1 MDTKDSIEEIEGV
14 IKNKEIVLVYF
25 GNNLWGVCKDLKPKV
40 LAMLLDYPKVKTIYV
55 DVEKSHNTAVH
66 FNIFTIPGI
75 IVYVDGK
82 ESIREAK
89 HMSIGHI
96 ENRID
101 RYYNLIFN

>member
-1 MDTKDSIEEIEGV
+1 
-14 IKNKEIVLVYF
+14 
-25 GNNLWGVCKDLKPKV
+25 
-40 LAMLLDYPKVKTIYV
+40 MLENYPKIKTIYV
-55 DVEKSHNTAVH
+55 DVEKSHNTAVY

-89 HMSIGHI
+89 HMSIGDL